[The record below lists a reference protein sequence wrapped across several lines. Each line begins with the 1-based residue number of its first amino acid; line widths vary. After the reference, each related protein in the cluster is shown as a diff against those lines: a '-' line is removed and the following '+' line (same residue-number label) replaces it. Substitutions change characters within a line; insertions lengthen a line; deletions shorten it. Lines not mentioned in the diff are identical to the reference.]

1 MPARR
6 VELGAGEGDGHAGAG
21 QTMRRGRDRVAQ
33 HGEARPRTVQA
44 RQGRDTDGPAGTA
57 LASSN
62 PARMKRGEGELREFG
77 REGQGLAGPI
87 YREIGGRG
95 EGSDGGEGAPVAP

>member
-21 QTMRRGRDRVAQ
+21 QTMRRGRDRVAR

-62 PARMKRGEGELREFG
+62 PARMKRGEGELGEFG
-77 REGQGLAGPI
+77 REGQCGGQISPGSTERIKDLMKGP
-87 YREIGGRG
+87 R
-95 EGSDGGEGAPVAP
+95 VQ